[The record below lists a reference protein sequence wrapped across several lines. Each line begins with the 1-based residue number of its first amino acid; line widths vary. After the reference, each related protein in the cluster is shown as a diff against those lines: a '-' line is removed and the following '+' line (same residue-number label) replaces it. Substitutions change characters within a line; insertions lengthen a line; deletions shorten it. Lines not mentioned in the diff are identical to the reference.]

1 MARLISTTVRLEEED
16 IRALRRARAAGHS
29 ASALIRKGLRVVAS
43 RYYTGRRPPSTRLF
57 ESTDN
62 KLGDESELFP
72 RSRSLSRRIVADT
85 GGLLRGLASTKDGK
99 PSFPEYEK
107 ILTSATLVIVPGL
120 VPGEVDYF
128 LRANRVA
135 MRKLV
140 AEIFDPATRYE
151 YELPL
156 PSDIVR
162 ALELDARFANLNLG
176 LVDGTVV
183 AVAERRRVYRVL
195 TTDRRDFAAVRVGP
209 RLTRA
214 LEILP

>member
-1 MARLISTTVRLEEED
+1 MNLNSSAISRLESAD
-16 IRALRRARAAGHS
+16 HRRHRRASPRP
-29 ASALIRKGLRVVAS
+29 RQQRD
-43 RYYTGRRPPSTRLF
+43 GR
-57 ESTDN
+57 
-62 KLGDESELFP
+62 
-72 RSRSLSRRIVADT
+72 
-85 GGLLRGLASTKDGK
+85 

-107 ILTSATLVIVPGL
+107 ILTSASLVIVPGL
-120 VPGEVDYF
+120 VLAEVDYF
-128 LRANRVA
+128 LRENRVA

-162 ALELDARFANLNLG
+162 ALELDARFAKLNLG

-183 AVAERRRVYRVL
+183 AVAERRHIYRVL
-195 TTDRRDFAAVRVGP
+195 TTDRRDFAAIRVGP

-214 LEILP
+214 LELLP